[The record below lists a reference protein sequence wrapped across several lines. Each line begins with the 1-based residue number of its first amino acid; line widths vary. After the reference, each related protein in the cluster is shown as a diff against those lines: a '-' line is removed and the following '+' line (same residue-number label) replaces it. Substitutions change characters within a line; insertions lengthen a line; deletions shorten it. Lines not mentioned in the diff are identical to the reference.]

1 MSAFLVS
8 PATLIAAGYATQVAI
23 TGEYPGRVTPVTEA
37 LASAYLYMNRDA
49 LKQRYPNDYAERL
62 WHNEIGTHLDF
73 MPTGVLSRDFV
84 LHRAMSCLSYQ
95 CSEGDVPESR
105 NFEVLGKA
113 IEWFETTRRSLV
125 NWSLPHLWD
134 LDVSEDGKHLL
145 DYDGKPRDI
154 NMEIACGWKNDAA

>member
-8 PATLIAAGYATQVAI
+8 PETLIAAAYATQVAI
-23 TGEYPGRVTPVTEA
+23 TGEYTGRVTPVTEE

-49 LKQRYPNDYAERL
+49 LKQRYPNDYAEL
-62 WHNEIGTHLDF
+62 FWHNEIGTHLDF

-84 LHRAMSCLSYQ
+84 LHRAMRCLSYQ

-105 NFEVLGKA
+105 NFEVLNNA
-113 IEWFETTRRSLV
+113 IEWFGTTYPSLTDR
-125 NWSLPHLWD
+125 SLPHLWD

-145 DYDGKPRDI
+145 NHEGQPRDI
-154 NMEIACGWKNDAA
+154 NMEIACGWKNAAA